1 MSIAFFFPGQGSQSL
16 NMMSGFND
24 MDIVKQTFE
33 QASSVLDQD
42 LWALMNGD
50 DAASLNETVN
60 TQPLM
65 LTAGVAVWR
74 VYQQLNGQVPSVVA
88 GHSLGEYTALVAAES
103 LDFTDA
109 VKLVR
114 LRAQLMQNA
123 VPQGQGAMAAILGLD
138 DQIVRQVCAE
148 AEQELTGVVAEAVN
162 YNSPGQIV
170 IAGSTEAINRACE
183 LAKTAG
189 AKRALLLPVS
199 VPSHCRLMKPAAE
212 QLSQALVN
220 VQVNAPQITVL
231 HNVDVSAHHDAD
243 GIKNALVQQLY
254 SPVRWTETVEKL
266 VKEGIT
272 DYAECGPGKVLAGL
286 AKRIDKSTVCAA
298 LTSLESVENFITSH
312 PVN

>member
-33 QASSVLDQD
+33 QASSALDQD

-50 DAASLNETVN
+50 AAASLNETVN

-65 LTAGVAVWR
+65 LTAGIAVWR
-74 VYQQLNGQVPSVVA
+74 VYQQLNGQAPSVVA

-148 AEQELTGVVAEAVN
+148 AEQELTGAVAEAVN

-170 IAGSTEAINRACE
+170 IAGSTEAISRACE

-220 VQVNAPQITVL
+220 VKMNAPQITVL
-231 HNVDVSAHHDAD
+231 HNVDVSAHHDANS
-243 GIKNALVQQLY
+243 IKNALVQQLY

-286 AKRIDKSTVCAA
+286 AKRIDKSRVCAA

-312 PVN
+312 SVN

>member
-33 QASSVLDQD
+33 QASSALDQD
-42 LWALMNGD
+42 LWALMNVD

-74 VYQQLNGQVPSVVA
+74 VYQQLNGRAPSVVA

-148 AEQELTGVVAEAVN
+148 AEQELTGAVAEAVN

-170 IAGSTEAINRACE
+170 IAGSTEAISRACE
-183 LAKTAG
+183 LAKIAG

-220 VQVNAPQITVL
+220 VKVNAPQITVL
-231 HNVDVSAHHDAD
+231 HNVDVSAHHDANS
-243 GIKNALVQQLY
+243 IKNALVQQLY
-254 SPVRWTETVEKL
+254 SPVRWTETIETL

-286 AKRIDKSTVCAA
+286 AKRIDKNTICAA

>member
-33 QASSVLDQD
+33 QASSALDQD

-74 VYQQLNGQVPSVVA
+74 VYQQLNGQAPSVVA

-138 DQIVRQVCAE
+138 DQIVRQVCVE
-148 AEQELTGVVAEAVN
+148 AEQELTGAVAEAVN

-170 IAGSTEAINRACE
+170 IAGSTEAISRACE
-183 LAKTAG
+183 LAKIAG

-220 VQVNAPQITVL
+220 VKVNAPQITVL
-231 HNVDVSAHHDAD
+231 HNVDVSAHHDANS
-243 GIKNALVQQLY
+243 IKNALVQQLY
-254 SPVRWTETVEKL
+254 SPVRWTETIETL

-286 AKRIDKSTVCAA
+286 AKRIDKNTICAA

>member
-33 QASSVLDQD
+33 QASSALDQD

-74 VYQQLNGQVPSVVA
+74 VYQQLNGQAPSVVA

-148 AEQELTGVVAEAVN
+148 AEQEVTGAVAEAVN

-170 IAGSTEAINRACE
+170 IAGSTEAISRACE
-183 LAKTAG
+183 LAKIAG

-220 VQVNAPQITVL
+220 VKVNAPQITVL
-231 HNVDVSAHHDAD
+231 HNVDVSAHHDANS
-243 GIKNALVQQLY
+243 IKNALVQQLY
-254 SPVRWTETVEKL
+254 SPVRWTETIETL

-286 AKRIDKSTVCAA
+286 AKRIDKNTICAA

>member
-33 QASSVLDQD
+33 QASSALDQD

-74 VYQQLNGQVPSVVA
+74 VYQQLNGQAPSVVA

-138 DQIVRQVCAE
+138 YQIVRQVCVE
-148 AEQELTGVVAEAVN
+148 AEQEVTGAVAEAVN

-170 IAGSTEAINRACE
+170 IAGSTEAISRACE
-183 LAKTAG
+183 LAKIAG

-220 VQVNAPQITVL
+220 VKVNAPQITVL
-231 HNVDVSAHHDAD
+231 HNVDVSAHHDANS
-243 GIKNALVQQLY
+243 IKNALVQQLY

-286 AKRIDKSTVCAA
+286 AKRIDKNTICAA

>member
-33 QASSVLDQD
+33 QASSALDQD

-74 VYQQLNGQVPSVVA
+74 VYQQLNGQAPSVVA

-138 DQIVRQVCAE
+138 DQIVRQVCVE
-148 AEQELTGVVAEAVN
+148 AEQELTGAVAEAVN

-170 IAGSTEAINRACE
+170 IAGSTEAISRACE
-183 LAKTAG
+183 LAKIAG

-220 VQVNAPQITVL
+220 VKVNAPQITVL
-231 HNVDVSAHHDAD
+231 HNVDVSAHHDANS
-243 GIKNALVQQLY
+243 IKNALVQQLY

-286 AKRIDKSTVCAA
+286 AKRIDKNTICAA

>member
-24 MDIVKQTFE
+24 MDIVKKTFE
-33 QASSVLDQD
+33 QASSALDQD

-74 VYQQLNGQVPSVVA
+74 VYQQLNGQAPSVVA
-88 GHSLGEYTALVAAES
+88 GHSLGEYTALVAAER

-148 AEQELTGVVAEAVN
+148 AEQEVTGAVAEAVN

-170 IAGSTEAINRACE
+170 IAGSTEAISRACE
-183 LAKTAG
+183 LAKIAG

-220 VQVNAPQITVL
+220 VKVNAPQITVL
-231 HNVDVSAHHDAD
+231 HNVDVSAHHDANS
-243 GIKNALVQQLY
+243 IKNALVQQLY
-254 SPVRWTETVEKL
+254 SPVRWTETIETL

-286 AKRIDKSTVCAA
+286 AKRIDKNTICAA

>member
-33 QASSVLDQD
+33 QASSALDQD

-74 VYQQLNGQVPSVVA
+74 VYQQLNGQAPSVVA

-148 AEQELTGVVAEAVN
+148 AEQEVTGAVAEAVN

-170 IAGSTEAINRACE
+170 IAGSTEAISRACE
-183 LAKTAG
+183 LAKIAG

-220 VQVNAPQITVL
+220 VKVNAPQITVL
-231 HNVDVSAHHDAD
+231 HNVDVSAHHDANS
-243 GIKNALVQQLY
+243 IKNALVQQLY
-254 SPVRWTETVEKL
+254 SPVRWTETIETL

-286 AKRIDKSTVCAA
+286 AKRIDKNTICAA
-298 LTSLESVENFITSH
+298 LTSLESLENFITSH
-312 PVN
+312 SVN

>member
-24 MDIVKQTFE
+24 MDIVKKTFE
-33 QASSVLDQD
+33 QASSALDQD

-74 VYQQLNGQVPSVVA
+74 VYQQLNGQAPSVVA

-148 AEQELTGVVAEAVN
+148 AEQEVTGAVAEAVN

-170 IAGSTEAINRACE
+170 IAGSTEAISRACE

-220 VQVNAPQITVL
+220 VKVNAPQITVL
-231 HNVDVSAHHDAD
+231 HNVDVSAHHDANS
-243 GIKNALVQQLY
+243 IKNALVQQLY
-254 SPVRWTETVEKL
+254 SPVRWTETIETL

-286 AKRIDKSTVCAA
+286 AKRIDKNTICAA